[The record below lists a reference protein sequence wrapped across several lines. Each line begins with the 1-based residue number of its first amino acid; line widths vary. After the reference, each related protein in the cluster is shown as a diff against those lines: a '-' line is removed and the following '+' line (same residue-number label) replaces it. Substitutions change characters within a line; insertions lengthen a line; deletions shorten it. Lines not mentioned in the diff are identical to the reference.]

1 MEEGVASRMGVYI
14 AIYTCGVLL
23 RVNGRGMVFCNLENE
38 RRCHLSAF
46 LDAVYKKWR
55 KMSSSFFFCFFFPE
69 NGRVIMRC
77 ARRVSNNE
85 IIGKARY
92 NEGYVEKRD
101 RIYDR
106 SDC

>member
-1 MEEGVASRMGVYI
+1 
-14 AIYTCGVLL
+14 
-23 RVNGRGMVFCNLENE
+23 
-38 RRCHLSAF
+38 
-46 LDAVYKKWR
+46 
-55 KMSSSFFFCFFFPE
+55 
-69 NGRVIMRC
+69 MRC